1 MLEDQPESVHLY
13 RCEITLW
20 EHMFFS
26 SREISSFFQTEPL
39 IGNYALAYA
48 LGLARSSYHVEAD
61 ANGRQKVSYKEDL
74 LPLNERGVYVTP
86 ATIVGAPCF
95 SLSHFN
101 AQADAYWYAFTQ
113 NAIVVKR
120 DDQEAEYDGQN
131 WYVLTPAAGRRS
143 KARPANFPQ
152 HGKIKM
158 LALGNRAVAYLLARE
173 PIEVVRPGYRLPHY
187 IRLGKWMSKAAVDV
201 SQQQCDPIWQ
211 EEVSIEGFLNPAD
224 LPDPSALRV
233 FDLVSIH
240 PVPLIRNARM
250 RGWFYRTPDG
260 AWLPARMRFGVDRL
274 QGGGMAESDR
284 PSRRRRGR
292 RSSPDIEGKKQC

>member
-1 MLEDQPESVHLY
+1 MREEEPGPVQLY

-20 EHMFFS
+20 EHVFFS

-48 LGLARSSYHVEAD
+48 LGLAHSSYHVEAD
-61 ANGRQKVSYKEDL
+61 ANGGQRVSYKDDL

-86 ATIVGAPCF
+86 ATVMGAPLF
-95 SLSHFN
+95 ALSQFN

-113 NAIVVKR
+113 NAIVVKQ

-131 WYVLTPAAGRRS
+131 WYVLTPATGRRS

-152 HGKIKM
+152 HGRIKM
-158 LALGNRAVAYLLARE
+158 LALGNRAVAYLLTRE
-173 PIEVVRPGYRLPHY
+173 PIEAVLPGYRLPRY

-201 SQQQCDPIWQ
+201 SQQWCEPIWH
-211 EEVSIEGFLNPAD
+211 EEVSIEGFLNPVD
-224 LPDPSALRV
+224 LPDPSALRM

-240 PVPLIRNARM
+240 PVPLVRNARM
-250 RGWFYRTPDG
+250 HGWFYRAPDG

-274 QGGGMAESDR
+274 PDGAMAESDK

-292 RSSPDIEGKKQC
+292 RLPPNIEG

>member
-1 MLEDQPESVHLY
+1 MLEDKPESIQLY

-20 EHMFFS
+20 EHVFFS

-39 IGNYALAYA
+39 IGNYALSYA
-48 LGLARSSYHVEAD
+48 LGLARSPYHIEAD
-61 ANGRQKVSYKEDL
+61 ANGRQKVSYKDDL

-86 ATIVGAPCF
+86 ATIVGAPRF
-95 SLSHFN
+95 TLSQFN

-113 NAIVVKR
+113 NAIVVKQ

-131 WYVLTPAAGRRS
+131 WYVLTPATGRRG

-152 HGKIKM
+152 HGKLKM
-158 LALGNRAVAYLLARE
+158 LALGNRAVAHLLVRE
-173 PIEVVRPGYRLPHY
+173 PIEAVLPGYRLPHY

-201 SQQQCDPIWQ
+201 THQQCEPVWQ
-211 EEVSIEGFLNPAD
+211 EEVPIEGFLNPAD
-224 LPDPSALRV
+224 LPDPSVLRV

-250 RGWFYRTPDG
+250 RGWFYRTLDG
-260 AWLPARMRFGVDRL
+260 TWLPAKMRFGVDRL
-274 QGGGMAESDR
+274 PDSRIAESDR
-284 PSRRRRGR
+284 PSRRRRARG
-292 RSSPDIEGKKQC
+292 SSQDHEG